1 MDMIQI
7 INNKPVLDTSTL
19 NKILD
24 FEKKLKEIKEAKEE
38 LNALLLAEMESKS
51 IIKIESDD
59 LLINYIAPSDRETFD
74 SKTFRA
80 EHPDMYDSYIKMSPV
95 KASVRVKVK

>member
-19 NKILD
+19 NKIVE
-24 FEKKLKEIKEAKEE
+24 FEKALKELEEKKKELSAQILEE
-38 LNALLLAEMESKS
+38 MQSKN
-51 IIKIESDD
+51 ILKIEADEIS
-59 LLINYIAPSDRETFD
+59 INYIAPSDRETFD

-80 EHPDMYDSYIKMSPV
+80 EHPDLYDSYVKMSPV
-95 KASVRVKVK
+95 KASVRIKVK

>member
-95 KASVRVKVK
+95 KASVRVKIK

>member
-19 NKILD
+19 NKIVE
-24 FEKKLKEIKEAKEE
+24 FEKALKELEEKKKELSAQILEE
-38 LNALLLAEMESKS
+38 MQSKN
-51 IIKIESDD
+51 ILKIEADELS
-59 LLINYIAPSDRETFD
+59 INFVAPSDRETFD

-80 EHPDMYDSYIKMSPV
+80 EHPDLYDSYVKMSPV
-95 KASVRVKVK
+95 KASVRIKVK

>member
-19 NKILD
+19 NKIVE
-24 FEKKLKEIKEAKEE
+24 FEKALKELEDKKKELSAQILEE
-38 LNALLLAEMESKS
+38 MQSKN
-51 IIKIESDD
+51 ILKIEADELS
-59 LLINYIAPSDRETFD
+59 INFVAPSDRETFD

-80 EHPDMYDSYIKMSPV
+80 EHPDLYDSYVKMSPV
-95 KASVRVKVK
+95 KASVRIKVK